1 MPNLQQIYTVNE
13 KDTNHTDIRYSPKQ
27 ACEDSLLTKIKEVK
41 KTFGPFL
48 ASVYTCKSGV
58 NGGYRTSGLGWDG
71 RTLECRVLETFTR
84 AWTRG
89 VFHATRHA
97 CLVRQS
103 GEKSDTTRKSE

>member
-27 ACEDSLLTKIKEVK
+27 ACGDSLLTKIKEVK

-58 NGGYRTSGLGWDG
+58 NGGYRVGWEDPG
-71 RTLECRVLETFTR
+71 MPS
-84 AWTRG
+84 A
-89 VFHATRHA
+89 
-97 CLVRQS
+97 
-103 GEKSDTTRKSE
+103 

>member
-48 ASVYTCKSGV
+48 ASVYTCKSG
-58 NGGYRTSGLGWDG
+58 LGWDG
-71 RTLECRVLETFTR
+71 RTLESRVLETFTR
-84 AWTRG
+84 AGTRG

-103 GEKSDTTRKSE
+103 GKKSDTTRKSE

>member
-1 MPNLQQIYTVNE
+1 MKKIQTTQT
-13 KDTNHTDIRYSPKQ
+13 
-27 ACEDSLLTKIKEVK
+27 CEDSLLTKIKEVK

-84 AWTRG
+84 AGTRG